1 MPSSQ
6 RHLWENHVKTL
17 NRQLKDALR
26 PVRKELREIPKR
38 VRVAQTREAEADE
51 WIGFIGRNTDITPLR
66 LKK

>member
-1 MPSSQ
+1 M
-6 RHLWENHVKTL
+6 KTL